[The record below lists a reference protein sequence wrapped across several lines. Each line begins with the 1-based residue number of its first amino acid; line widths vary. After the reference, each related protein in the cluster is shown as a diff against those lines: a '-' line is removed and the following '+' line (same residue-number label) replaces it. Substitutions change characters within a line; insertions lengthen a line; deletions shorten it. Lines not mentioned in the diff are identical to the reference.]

1 MAFDKREYDKEYA
14 KTHREKINAA
24 TKKWREAH
32 PDEWR
37 KKNTANFR
45 RWTEKNRE
53 KYNAYQREWRAK
65 KKALVKK
72 ESK

>member
-1 MAFDKREYDKEYA
+1 MTFDKKTYDKDYA
-14 KTHREKINAA
+14 RKHRDRINSA
-24 TKKWREAH
+24 TKRWREAH
-32 PDEWR
+32 PEEWK
-37 KKNTANFR
+37 KKNAENFR

-65 KKALVKK
+65 KKALAEK